1 MKKQTNIFRSA
12 GAGVVT
18 ISMVYLAFG
27 LSWILFSD
35 ALVQKLFSDSDTGT
49 ITIIQTYKGLA
60 YVIITT
66 VLLLFLVSG
75 FAARLKL
82 AIEQKQD
89 TGNALKKL
97 MDEVGVGI
105 AQLDIH
111 GRFTYA
117 NPDCC
122 KFFGIT
128 EEELMRKTIFELTYT
143 DDLAQE
149 RKNWDKL
156 LRREI
161 SNFKINKR
169 FVNNLNPTTWAQEKI
184 SIVED
189 NQRDPKY
196 FVLVI
201 SSINELKEAEN
212 KLEENIRYYQSLLEN
227 SFDGVSIIDS
237 SGIIKYQ
244 TPSVEKIIGYT
255 PESRLG
261 ASSLSLIAPED
272 FPKVQSI
279 LADLVSGK
287 TNEARTIIKY
297 KRSDNQIRFLD
308 IYAKS
313 MLKDLVVNGIV
324 INFRDITEK
333 YLIEEKLIESEEQYK
348 LLFLHNPLPVFIYD
362 TKTLNYLQVN
372 DAAVKRYGYSSEE
385 FLSMTIKDIRPAED
399 IQKVLE
405 DIAKVDNNEL
415 EKRQIWRHLT
425 KSGELI
431 YVEISAVNIQ
441 YKGKPARMSI
451 ANDVTDIIENQ
462 ENIRQSE
469 ERYRHLVENLPAG
482 AVLVQSD
489 SIYFNKAISEITG
502 YSLEEI
508 NNVEGWFNTLYGKD
522 GKLIRQYYEDD
533 KAKSFKEPRTVSII
547 NKNGDKRWLTFFA
560 YKFDT
565 GEVWLVQDVTERK
578 KLDELIISSIL
589 EAEDRERKR
598 IAEDLHDGI
607 GHLLA
612 TTNLLL
618 TSIETKAIDLDQELK
633 DLISSCH
640 ATLQKAMKE
649 NRNITANLT
658 PLNLENEN
666 IIQTLELLFANFKNT
681 TDIDVLFTH
690 QMDEK
695 YLDQNKANNLYRI
708 AQEALNNVIKHSK
721 ATLVKVDLSHVNE
734 LVFKME
740 DNGQGFN
747 SNDLT
752 NIKGIGLSNISNRVK
767 AMGGKID
774 IVSLPESGT
783 NLIITIPI

>member
-1 MKKQTNIFRSA
+1 
-12 GAGVVT
+12 
-18 ISMVYLAFG
+18 
-27 LSWILFSD
+27 
-35 ALVQKLFSDSDTGT
+35 
-49 ITIIQTYKGLA
+49 
-60 YVIITT
+60 
-66 VLLLFLVSG
+66 
-75 FAARLKL
+75 
-82 AIEQKQD
+82 
-89 TGNALKKL
+89 
-97 MDEVGVGI
+97 
-105 AQLDIH
+105 
-111 GRFTYA
+111 
-117 NPDCC
+117 
-122 KFFGIT
+122 
-128 EEELMRKTIFELTYT
+128 MRKTIFELTYT

-261 ASSLSLIAPED
+261 SSSLSLIAPED

-533 KAKSFKEPRTVSII
+533 KAKNFKEPRTVSII

>member
-35 ALVQKLFSDSDTGT
+35 ALVQKLFSDSNTGT

-261 ASSLSLIAPED
+261 SSSLSLIAPED

-533 KAKSFKEPRTVSII
+533 KAKNFKEPRTVSII

>member
-1 MKKQTNIFRSA
+1 MKKQTNIIRSA

-105 AQLDIH
+105 GQLDIH

-128 EEELMRKTIFELTYT
+128 EQELKLKTIFELTYT
-143 DDLAQE
+143 DDLTQE

-169 FVNNLNPTTWAQEKI
+169 FVNNLNQTTWAQEKI

-201 SSINELKEAEN
+201 SSIKDLKEAET
-212 KLEENIRYYQSLLEN
+212 KLEESVSYYQSLLEN

-237 SGIIKYQ
+237 AGIIKYQ

-279 LADLVSGK
+279 LADLATGR
-287 TNEARTIIKY
+287 THEARTIIKY
-297 KRSDNQIRFLD
+297 KRSDNQLRFLE

-313 MLKDLVVNGIV
+313 MLKDPVVDGIV

-333 YLIEEKLIESEEQYK
+333 YIVEEKLIESEEQYK

-441 YKGKPARMSI
+441 YNGQPARMSI
-451 ANDVTDIIENQ
+451 ANDVTDVIENQ

-489 SIYFNKAISEITG
+489 KIYFNKAISEITG
-502 YSLEEI
+502 YNLEDI
-508 NNVEGWFNTLYGKD
+508 DNVDSWFDKLYGKD

-533 KAKSFKEPRTVSII
+533 KAKNFKEPRTVSII
-547 NKNGDKRWLTFFA
+547 NKSGGKRWLTFFA

-578 KLDELIISSIL
+578 KMDELVISSIL

-618 TSIETKAIDLDQELK
+618 NSIEAKAIDLDQELK
-633 DLISSCH
+633 ELIASCH
-640 ATLQKAMKE
+640 ATLQKAMRE

-666 IIQTLELLFANFKNT
+666 IIQTLELLFANFKST
-681 TDIDVLFTH
+681 TNIDVLFTH